1 MQTDNIPTDRGKF
14 IVSCIVQSR
23 SYAIYSSNY
32 RLGNDGGVAAGWWDG
47 VDVCP
52 LTGGEARP
60 GAGPGYN
67 ECWQTVRIHFHRGT
81 RLQQPRH
88 QSYQRTF
95 AKLNSARRRGLLG
108 PCTCC
113 SVHNS
118 ATFPMLLLK
127 SSIKV
132 VILNEISSK

>member
-1 MQTDNIPTDRGKF
+1 MIVKTDCETDGALHSTR
-14 IVSCIVQSR
+14 
-23 SYAIYSSNY
+23 
-32 RLGNDGGVAAGWWDG
+32 NDGSVAAGWWDG

-88 QSYQRTF
+88 
-95 AKLNSARRRGLLG
+95 
-108 PCTCC
+108 
-113 SVHNS
+113 
-118 ATFPMLLLK
+118 
-127 SSIKV
+127 
-132 VILNEISSK
+132 